1 MSIFIHKDSRVVV
14 QGVTGKEGAFWAKH
28 MKDMGTQVV
37 FGVTPGKE
45 GQDVDGIPVYH
56 SVRRGIKD
64 HPADVAML
72 FVPPKFTKDAVFE
85 ALDAG
90 IKKICTIADGIPLH
104 EAIQIRRAALSC
116 GAMVVGGNTS
126 GIISVG
132 EAMLGTIPY
141 WIDRV
146 YKKGH
151 VGVMT
156 RSGSLTNEV
165 TAEIV
170 KGGFGVTTLIGVG
183 GDPVPGTRFAE
194 LLPLYEADPDTHAVV
209 IIGELGGTG
218 ATFIVP
224 IIFLL
229 FMRSKQLK
237 AVGKASVVPVMFAVN
252 EPLLFAAPIILNPYF
267 LIPFLFA
274 PVANVLIGKF
284 FIDFLGMNGFIYAM
298 PWALPGPIG
307 TFIDTNFQPISL
319 VLVVVLLVV
328 DFLIYYPF
336 CKAYD
341 NVLCKQEAE
350 TLAEEEAEETKAVK
364 TAAAPAVEA
373 PVVETASATEASA
386 APSALK
392 GKDLRVLV
400 LCAGAGTSALLANAL
415 KEGADELGIDITANA
430 GAYGSHYAI
439 MDQYN
444 VIVLAPQVRT
454 YYNEMKADTD
464 RLGITLLSPK
474 GKQYID
480 LTKDPK
486 GAVAW
491 IEENLEA

>member
-1 MSIFIHKDSRVVV
+1 M
-14 QGVTGKEGAFWAKH
+14 
-28 MKDMGTQVV
+28 
-37 FGVTPGKE
+37 
-45 GQDVDGIPVYH
+45 DGIPVYH

-209 IIGELGGTG
+209 IIGELGGTMEEEVAEAMEAKAFTKPLVAFMGGRTAPEGKRMGHAG
-218 ATFIVP
+218 AIVTGGRGTVKGKTEAIVQGRRQGRQVP
-224 IIFLL
+224 E
-229 FMRSKQLK
+229 RSGRAFKGIPRIT
-237 AVGKASVVPVMFAVN
+237 GKGG
-252 EPLLFAAPIILNPYF
+252 
-267 LIPFLFA
+267 
-274 PVANVLIGKF
+274 VL
-284 FIDFLGMNGFIYAM
+284 
-298 PWALPGPIG
+298 ALPPFSIPPPG
-307 TFIDTNFQPISL
+307 T
-319 VLVVVLLVV
+319 
-328 DFLIYYPF
+328 PF
-336 CKAYD
+336 W
-341 NVLCKQEAE
+341 
-350 TLAEEEAEETKAVK
+350 
-364 TAAAPAVEA
+364 
-373 PVVETASATEASA
+373 
-386 APSALK
+386 
-392 GKDLRVLV
+392 RR
-400 LCAGAGTSALLANAL
+400 
-415 KEGADELGIDITANA
+415 
-430 GAYGSHYAI
+430 
-439 MDQYN
+439 MF
-444 VIVLAPQVRT
+444 
-454 YYNEMKADTD
+454 
-464 RLGITLLSPK
+464 
-474 GKQYID
+474 
-480 LTKDPK
+480 
-486 GAVAW
+486 
-491 IEENLEA
+491 